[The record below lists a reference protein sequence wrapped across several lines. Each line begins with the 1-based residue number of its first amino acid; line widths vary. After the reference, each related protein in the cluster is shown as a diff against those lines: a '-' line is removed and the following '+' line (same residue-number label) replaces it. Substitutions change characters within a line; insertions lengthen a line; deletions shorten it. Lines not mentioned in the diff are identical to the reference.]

1 MLSRVPSEME
11 WHRAHSLPLPIQ
23 LGTSRPPGRGS
34 PWQGCIRGPWVSTHP
49 LAHTH
54 TSFCT
59 PCLFL
64 SSPDGTP
71 APPKRFPG
79 SMHCQPQFPQWD
91 QKHQFHLQAL
101 EYFVNHP
108 ASSGPQACLGLPG
121 PLWLPSTSREHW
133 AGRKGLNTP
142 YPAPPKPLLSSL
154 LYKEPWSMYS
164 LN

>member
-71 APPKRFPG
+71 APPQEVPWIHALPASVSPMGPETSVPPTSLGVLCEPPSLFG
-79 SMHCQPQFPQWD
+79 SPSVSGLTWAPLAA
-91 QKHQFHLQAL
+91 KHLQGAL
-101 EYFVNHP
+101 
-108 ASSGPQACLGLPG
+108 
-121 PLWLPSTSREHW
+121 
-133 AGRKGLNTP
+133 GRKEGAQHALSCPSQASPLFTP
-142 YPAPPKPLLSSL
+142 VQGTVVHVLT
-154 LYKEPWSMYS
+154 
-164 LN
+164 